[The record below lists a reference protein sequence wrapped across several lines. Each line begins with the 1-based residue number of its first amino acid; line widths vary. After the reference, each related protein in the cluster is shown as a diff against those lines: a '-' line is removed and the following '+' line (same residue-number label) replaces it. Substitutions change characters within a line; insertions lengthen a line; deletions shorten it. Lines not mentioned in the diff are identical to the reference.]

1 MPHEHSYTVA
11 VEWSGSTEQLEAY
24 SRNHTVRSDAET
36 LLAGSSD
43 PAFRGDP
50 TRWNPEQLLVSALAQ
65 CHMLWFL
72 ALAAHAGVVVTG
84 YIDQAIGR
92 MTEHPD
98 GAGEFTEVVLRPEVT
113 VRGDVAPGTLD
124 RLHHRAH
131 EKCFIARSVN
141 FPVRC
146 EPAAVTSAAR

>member
-1 MPHEHSYTVA
+1 MPQEHSYTVD
-11 VEWSGSTEQLEAY
+11 VEWSGSTEGYAAY
-24 SRNHTVRSDAET
+24 SRDHTVRSAAGT
-36 LLAGSSD
+36 VLAGSAD

-72 ALAAHAGVVVTG
+72 GLAANAGVVVTG
-84 YIDQAIGR
+84 YVDHAVGR
-92 MTEHPD
+92 MTEHRD
-98 GAGEFTEVVLRPEVT
+98 GAGEFTEVVLRPHVT
-113 VRGDVAPGTLD
+113 VRGDVAPDTID

-146 EPAAVTSAAR
+146 EPAPVTDSG